1 MEIRYNVTGVKR
13 KELVKVIANATGT
26 RAEYKFM
33 PTCNYEI
40 DYFTVTKD
48 GTLLFD
54 DRADSEE
61 VERVLEAIA
70 AAGFE
75 YEPQDGGEQPS
86 REEAKETAEA
96 AGTAPQETNLGGPRQ
111 TNRFV
116 GERTSSE
123 VNELSASDGSE
134 RYGACED
141 ALTVE
146 IPLDKVVVGNLT
158 KLLDAKGG
166 LIKKALGAQNL
177 GIEILEDR
185 VAFPWFTEMP
195 DADAVKAYT
204 HFISALCE
212 MSKNAKRVTAT
223 EKPVANEKYAFRC
236 FLLRLGFIG
245 SEYKLERKI
254 LLQNLSGNSAF
265 KSKEQEEILQPE
277 PAGPATC
284 MVIEEN
290 ADLTEALLDEV
301 LIQQVNAELG
311 GAGHE
316 VSE

>member
-1 MEIRYNVTGVKR
+1 MEIRYNVTGAKR
-13 KELVKVIANATGT
+13 KELVKVIANATGA

-75 YEPQDGGEQPS
+75 CEPQDCGEQPS
-86 REEAKETAEA
+86 REETKEAAEA
-96 AGTAPQETNLGGPRQ
+96 ADSAPQVANLRGPRQ

-141 ALTVE
+141 TLTVE
-146 IPLDKVVVGNLT
+146 IPLDKVAVGNLT
-158 KLLDAKGG
+158 KLLDAKGN
-166 LIKKALGAQNL
+166 LIRKALGITDL
-177 GIEILEDR
+177 HIEVLDDR
-185 VAFPWFTEMP
+185 VAFPWFAQV
-195 DADAVKAYT
+195 DADSSAAYT

-212 MSKNAKRVTAT
+212 MSRNAKRVTAT
-223 EKPVANEKYAFRC
+223 EKPVENEKYAFRC

-245 SEYKLERKI
+245 SEYKAERKI
-254 LLQNLSGNSAF
+254 LLKNLTGSSAF
-265 KSKEQEEILQPE
+265 K
-277 PAGPATC
+277 
-284 MVIEEN
+284 N
-290 ADLTEALLDEV
+290 
-301 LIQQVNAELG
+301 G
-311 GAGHE
+311 GVGHE